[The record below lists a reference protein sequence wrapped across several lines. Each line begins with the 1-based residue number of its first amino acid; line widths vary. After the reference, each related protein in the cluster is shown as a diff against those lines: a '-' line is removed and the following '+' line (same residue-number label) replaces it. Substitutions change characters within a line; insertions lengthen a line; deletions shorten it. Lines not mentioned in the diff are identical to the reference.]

1 MREAVIERNTK
12 ETQIQVKVVLD
23 GKGVADIHTGIAAV
37 YGHRLASL

>member
-23 GKGVADIHTGIAAV
+23 GKVLQIFIPALVFLTTC
-37 YGHRLASL
+37 

>member
-23 GKGVADIHTGIAAV
+23 GKGVANIHTSIGF
-37 YGHRLASL
+37 LTTC

>member
-23 GKGVADIHTGIAAV
+23 GKGVANIHTGIGCFDHMLTA
-37 YGHRLASL
+37 